1 MSAEYRAA
9 LRNAARQ
16 TVSALSAVEID
27 TDYGARQLIDS
38 IITELGSRP
47 HALLEMR
54 SRSKEDAQSL
64 FLKAKESCADWPA
77 EQGVLFILDMPEE
90 NPSEQAL
97 EGRAAFWSVMNL
109 QRENWGSL
117 HCHVIFFLYTGAQG
131 SFQLLLRVADHLA
144 SWVPLKFHLPEPRVR
159 TETMSQAEIPAAF
172 AGTMSPKVARDRLE
186 SLEKQ
191 LESDLAAGRANPQIL
206 VRRYYLPMLE
216 ATLSTGNLRRAQSL
230 RARVTDKPNLPIQ
243 DSDLPRWWNAIFQ
256 LNMRLWRLDA
266 AKETTETMLSRS
278 DENTVMYAR
287 AMGWMGIIAQEKRD
301 FDAAESWYRKA
312 MNIFEELGDDHD
324 AASTYHQLGIIA
336 QKKRDFDAAES
347 WYRKAMN
354 IFEELGD
361 DHDAA
366 ITYHQLGI
374 LAQERRDFDAAKS
387 WHRKSL
393 TIKEKQG
400 DEHGAALTYHQ
411 LGRIAQ
417 EKRDFDAAKSWYRE
431 SLTIKENQGNEHSA
445 ALTYHQLGR
454 IAQERRDFDAAKS
467 WHRKSLTIKEKQGDE
482 HGAAL
487 TYHQLGMIAQEKRE
501 FDAAENWYRKALDIK
516 EKQGDEHSAVST
528 YHQLGMIA
536 QERRDFDAAE
546 SWYKKALD
554 IFEKLGDDHGTALTL
569 SQLGLLNRA
578 IGNFEQSGK
587 SLLMGVEK
595 FLASGDAPMA
605 KTAMV
610 EFLRTLEQ
618 TPADIQVKLRRLCRE
633 YGFGELMEQVE
644 KASRDTE

>member
-1 MSAEYRAA
+1 MSAEYRGA

-27 TDYGARQLIDS
+27 TDYGAHQLIDS

-54 SRSKEDAQSL
+54 SRSKEDAQRL
-64 FLKAKESCADWPA
+64 FLNAKESCADWPA

-109 QRENWGSL
+109 LRENWGSL

-131 SFQLLLRVADHLA
+131 NFQLLLRVADHLA
-144 SWVPLKFHLPEPRVR
+144 SWVPLKFHLPEPGAR

-172 AGTMSPKVARDRLE
+172 AGAMSPKVARDRLD

-216 ATLSTGNLRRAQSL
+216 AALSTGNLRRAQSL

-243 DSDLPRWWNAIFQ
+243 DSDLPRWWQATYQ
-256 LNMRLWRLDA
+256 LDLRLWRLDA
-266 AKETTETMLSRS
+266 AKETAETMLTRS
-278 DENTVMYAR
+278 DENTVMHAR
-287 AMGWMGIIAQEKRD
+287 AMEWMGIIAQKKRN

-324 AASTYHQLGIIA
+324 AAGTYHNLGIIAQARRDFDAAESWYQKALDVFEKQGDDHGAALTYHQLGIIA
-336 QKKRDFDAAES
+336 Q
-347 WYRKAMN
+347 
-354 IFEELGD
+354 
-361 DHDAA
+361 
-366 ITYHQLGI
+366 
-374 LAQERRDFDAAKS
+374 ERRDFDAAEN
-387 WHRKSL
+387 WYRKAL
-393 TIKEKQG
+393 NIFEKQG

-411 LGRIAQ
+411 LGIIAQ
-417 EKRDFDAAKSWYRE
+417 KKR
-431 SLTIKENQGNEHSA
+431 N
-445 ALTYHQLGR
+445 
-454 IAQERRDFDAAKS
+454 
-467 WHRKSLTIKEKQGDE
+467 
-482 HGAAL
+482 
-487 TYHQLGMIAQEKRE
+487 
-501 FDAAENWYRKALDIK
+501 FDAAEI
-516 EKQGDEHSAVST
+516 
-528 YHQLGMIA
+528 
-536 QERRDFDAAE
+536 
-546 SWYKKALD
+546 WYKKSLD
-554 IFEKLGDDHGTALTL
+554 IFEKLSDEYGAALTL

-587 SLLMGVEK
+587 FLLMGVER

-605 KTAMV
+605 ETAMV
-610 EFLRTLEQ
+610 DFLRTLEQ
-618 TPADIQVKLRRLCRE
+618 TPADIQAELRGLCRKQGLWELMIQSAENE
-633 YGFGELMEQVE
+633 YGMFQ
-644 KASRDTE
+644 